1 MRNLR
6 YKKRP
11 TSFLV
16 VFIICLFFLTIGIGY
31 SYLRQSLNITGT
43 ATIAEQNVEE
53 YVEGNSTYS
62 LSINKMEE
70 SVDNCI
76 GYEVCLNVLNMDKD
90 MSSCMIGFDVPNSY
104 NSVISECIDNSIM
117 SYKDGR
123 VTISSSNY
131 FAKGDSLKL
140 NLKLYL
146 NDSQEM
152 KISRLAINNLLM
164 KSE

>member
-16 VFIICLFFLTIGIGY
+16 VFIICLFFITIGIGY

-53 YVEGNSTYS
+53 YVEGNSTYL

-70 SVDNCI
+70 SVENCI
-76 GYEVCLNVLNMDKD
+76 GYEVCLNVSNMDKD
-90 MSSCMIGFDVPNSY
+90 MSSCMISFDVPNSY
-104 NSVISECIDNSIM
+104 NSVISECVDNSIM

-123 VTISSSNY
+123 VTISSSGY
-131 FAKGDSLKL
+131 FAKGDKLELK
-140 NLKLYL
+140 LKLYL

>member
-16 VFIICLFFLTIGIGY
+16 VFIICLFFITIGIGY

-53 YVEGNSTYS
+53 YVEGNSTYL

-70 SVDNCI
+70 SVENCI
-76 GYEVCLNVLNMDKD
+76 GYEVCLNVSNMDKD
-90 MSSCMIGFDVPNSY
+90 MSSCMISFDVPNSY
-104 NSVISECIDNSIM
+104 NSVISECVDNSIM

-123 VTISSSNY
+123 VTISSSSY
-131 FAKGDSLKL
+131 FAKGDKLELK
-140 NLKLYL
+140 LKLYL
-146 NDSQEM
+146 NDFQEM